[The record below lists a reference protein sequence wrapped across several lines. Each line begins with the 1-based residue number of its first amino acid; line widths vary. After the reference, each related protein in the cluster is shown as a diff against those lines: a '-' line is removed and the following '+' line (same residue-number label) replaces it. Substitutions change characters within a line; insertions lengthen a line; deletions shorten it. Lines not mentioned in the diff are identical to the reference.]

1 MELVFDIPAPPPT
14 ANLIWRAAHGRNYL
28 SARAA
33 SYYKLVALTT
43 RGERVPDDWT
53 SVDVEIIVQLTRK
66 SGDVDNRIKPV
77 LDALTRAGVW
87 TDDSIVGRVS
97 CELSQTGKGRTR
109 VVIRRRENK
118 FREIEEWREL
128 KQKKRSRRSRA

>member
-1 MELVFDIPAPPPT
+1 MELVFEIPAPPPT
-14 ANLIWRAAHGRNYL
+14 ANHIWKNGHGRNYL

-43 RGERVPDDWT
+43 HGERVPDDWN

-97 CELSQTGKGRTR
+97 CELSQTGAGRTR
-109 VVIRRRENK
+109 VVLRRRENK
-118 FREIEEWREL
+118 FREIDEWKES
-128 KQKKRSRRSRA
+128 KQKKTSTRS